1 MAEKGLLNA
10 RQLNRLKVIEALY
23 RRPGSS
29 RTEVAEYTALSR
41 PTVSMLI
48 EELEGAGI
56 VRQHDADDSRPRQTG
71 RPPVLM
77 SLVPRAAFAVGLDM
91 GHEHVRAAVCD
102 LSGQILA
109 DDFSAAEVD
118 HAPMESLDLARE
130 LVFGVLSEA
139 GVTADHVIGVG
150 MALAAPVDRETGF
163 VFAEG
168 ILPNWGGV
176 QPAAEMQARL
186 GLPVQLENDANLGAL
201 GEHVFGAGHGA
212 DDMVYV
218 RLSAGVGVGL
228 ILGGRPYHGRTGIAG
243 ELGHVRVDPRGA
255 ICRCGN
261 RGCLETVAAPRVVA
275 ALLERTR
282 QEPITVA
289 RLLELVH
296 AGDRGARRAVADAG
310 AMIGEAVAAVVNVLN
325 PELIVIGGDLAAAGP
340 TLLDAVRAA
349 IDRFSVAP
357 AAGAVRVAAG
367 MLGERAEVLGAAALL
382 LAQSPHTLALR
393 VPDA

>member
-1 MAEKGLLNA
+1 MLDKGLLNA
-10 RQLNRLKVIEALY
+10 RQMNRLKVIEALY

-29 RTEVAEYTALSR
+29 RTEVAEYTSLSR

-48 EELEGAGI
+48 EELERAGI
-56 VRQHDADDSRPRQTG
+56 VRQHEDDGSRPRGTG
-71 RPPVLM
+71 RPPVLV
-77 SLVPRAAFAVGLDM
+77 SLVPRAAFAVGLDV

-109 DDFSAAEVD
+109 DDYSSAEVD
-118 HAPMESLDLARE
+118 RAPTETLDLARE
-130 LVFGVLSEA
+130 LVHGVLNEA
-139 GVTADHVIGVG
+139 GVTPDHVIGVG
-150 MALAAPVDRETGF
+150 MALAAPVDRDSGI

-168 ILPNWGGV
+168 ILPGWGGV

-201 GEHVFGAGHGA
+201 GEHVFGAGHGV

-218 RLSAGVGVGL
+218 RLSAGIGVGL
-228 ILGGRPYHGRTGIAG
+228 ILGGAPYRGHTGIAG
-243 ELGHVRVDPRGA
+243 ELGHVRVERDGA

-275 ALLERTR
+275 AMVEHARH
-282 QEPITVA
+282 EPVSVA
-289 RLLELVH
+289 GLLELVH

-310 AMIGEAVAAVVNVLN
+310 AAIGEAVASVVNLLN
-325 PELIVIGGDLAAAGP
+325 PALIVFGGDLAGAGD

-349 IDRFSVAP
+349 IDQSAVAP
-357 AAGAVRVAAG
+357 AGRAVRVAAG
-367 MLGERAEVLGAAALL
+367 TLGERAEVLGAAALM

-393 VPDA
+393 VSEA

>member
-1 MAEKGLLNA
+1 MYGRALLNP
-10 RQLNRLKVIEALY
+10 RQMNRLKVIEALY
-23 RRPGSS
+23 PRPGAS
-29 RTEVAEYTALSR
+29 RTEVAEDTGLWR

-56 VRQHDADDSRPRQTG
+56 VRQHDSDESRPRGTG
-71 RPPVLM
+71 RPPVLI

-102 LSGQILA
+102 LSGEILA
-109 DDFSAAEVD
+109 DDWSSAEVD
-118 HAPMESLDLARE
+118 HAPTESLDLARE
-130 LVFGVLSEA
+130 LVHGVLREA

-150 MALAAPVDRETGF
+150 MALAAPVDRETGA

-201 GEHVFGAGHGA
+201 GEHVFGAGHGV
-212 DDMVYV
+212 DDMAYV
-218 RLSAGVGVGL
+218 RLSAGIGVGL
-228 ILGGRPYHGRTGIAG
+228 ILGGRPYRGRTGIAG
-243 ELGHVRVDPRGA
+243 ELGHVRVDPGGV

-310 AMIGEAVAAVVNVLN
+310 TVIGEAIAAVVNVLN
-325 PELIVIGGDLAAAGP
+325 PELIVFGGDLAGAGP

-349 IDRFSVAP
+349 IDRSSVAL
-357 AAGAVRVAAG
+357 AAGAVRIAAG
-367 MLGERAEVLGAAALL
+367 QLGERAEVLGAAALL